1 MKKDGFT
8 LVELLAVVIILA
20 IISLFVMP
28 KVADL
33 IKSGNSTNT
42 SIIEQKLLTVARTY
56 TNDYDTRFFNR
67 FVNVGY
73 ASIITKD
80 ELIDAGLVTSD
91 EGALVE
97 DFRGVRVELLDN
109 NKIKYTIARLGDSN
123 DYTNEEL
130 YQMIKQLQDD
140 NKVLASQITNNTT
153 SGSMF
158 LKVYPVGSIYI
169 STSSENP
176 GNIYGGTWE
185 LLWSDYDYKY
195 IASQVDYPEYSST
208 TTAGATDTKNIS
220 GAYSKLFTNL
230 ENYFEEQNGYKYK
243 YRFSFSGSTT
253 NNISMYLKIN
263 NVRVTDELTTWS
275 VKDFR
280 APNISNKFYELGS
293 DIKAL
298 SLASLRPGYNG
309 DGYIY
314 QIVSNTVSS
323 GDYYAWDITKHL
335 YLVSNDK
342 FYKWKRTA

>member
-33 IKSGNSTNT
+33 IKSGNNTNT
-42 SIIEQKLLTVARTY
+42 SIIEQKLLAVARTY

-91 EGALVE
+91 EVALIE
-97 DFRGVRVELLDN
+97 NFRGVRVELLDN
-109 NKIKYTIARLGDSN
+109 NKIKYTIAKLGDSN

-140 NKVLASQITNNTT
+140 NKVLSSQITNNTT

-185 LLWSDYDYKY
+185 EYGKGRTLVGVDSNDSDFSTVEKLGGEKTHTLTIDEMP
-195 IASQVDYPEYSST
+195 SHNHVERMFLDQSGYSSVKP
-208 TTAGATDTKNIS
+208 AGY
-220 GAYSKLFTNL
+220 AY
-230 ENYFEEQNGYKYK
+230 YIY
-243 YRFSFSGSTT
+243 STQ
-253 NNISMYLKIN
+253 SS
-263 NVRVTDELTTWS
+263 NVITW
-275 VKDFR
+275 
-280 APNISNKFYELGS
+280 ANAQISNMNYWRIGDTEDKGGS
-293 DIKAL
+293 QAHNNL
-298 SLASLRPGYNG
+298 QP
-309 DGYIY
+309 YITTY
-314 QIVSNTVSS
+314 M
-323 GDYYAWDITKHL
+323 
-335 YLVSNDK
+335 
-342 FYKWKRTA
+342 WKRTA

>member
-67 FVNVGY
+67 FVNTGY

-91 EGALVE
+91 EVALVE

-130 YQMIKQLQDD
+130 YQMINDLKNDIKTLS
-140 NKVLASQITNNTT
+140 SQITNNTT
-153 SGSMF
+153 SGNIF
-158 LKVYPVGSIYI
+158 LKSYPVGSIYI

-185 LLWSDYDYKY
+185 EYGKGRTLVGVDSSDSDFSTVEKLGGEKSHTLTIDEMLSHSHRFKNGEYD
-195 IASQVDYPEYSST
+195 A
-208 TTAGATDTKNIS
+208 IS
-220 GAYSKLFTNL
+220 ILYDD
-230 ENYFEEQNGYKYK
+230 
-243 YRFSFSGSTT
+243 GS
-253 NNISMYLKIN
+253 NKWYGIPIN
-263 NVRVTDELTTWS
+263 NGFTFSSKEFQINDTGGSQTHNNLQPYITT
-275 VKDFR
+275 
-280 APNISNKFYELGS
+280 YM
-293 DIKAL
+293 
-298 SLASLRPGYNG
+298 
-309 DGYIY
+309 
-314 QIVSNTVSS
+314 
-323 GDYYAWDITKHL
+323 
-335 YLVSNDK
+335 
-342 FYKWKRTA
+342 WKRTA

>member
-42 SIIEQKLLTVARTY
+42 SIIEQKLLAVARTY

-91 EGALVE
+91 EVALVE

-123 DYTNEEL
+123 DYTLDEL

-140 NKVLASQITNNTT
+140 NKVLSSQITNNTT

-185 LLWSDYDYKY
+185 EYGKGRTLVGVDSSDSDFSTVEKLGGEKTHTLTIDEMPNHAHGLLQTYNVPTGSGSGG
-195 IASQVDYPEYSST
+195 IALSHF
-208 TTAGATDTKNIS
+208 TAGYIPSGLTESVGGSQAHNILQP
-220 GAYSKLFTNL
+220 YI
-230 ENYFEEQNGYKYK
+230 
-243 YRFSFSGSTT
+243 TT
-253 NNISMYLKIN
+253 YM
-263 NVRVTDELTTWS
+263 
-275 VKDFR
+275 
-280 APNISNKFYELGS
+280 
-293 DIKAL
+293 
-298 SLASLRPGYNG
+298 
-309 DGYIY
+309 
-314 QIVSNTVSS
+314 
-323 GDYYAWDITKHL
+323 
-335 YLVSNDK
+335 
-342 FYKWKRTA
+342 WKRTA

>member
-33 IKSGNSTNT
+33 IKSGNNTNT
-42 SIIEQKLLTVARTY
+42 SIIEQKLLAVARTY

-80 ELIDAGLVTSD
+80 ELIDAGLVTKD
-91 EGALVE
+91 EVALIE
-97 DFRGVRVELLDN
+97 NFRGVRVELLDN
-109 NKIKYTIARLGDSN
+109 NKIKYTIAKLGDSN

-140 NKVLASQITNNTT
+140 NKVLSSQITNNTT

-185 LLWSDYDYKY
+185 EYGKGRTLVGVDSNDSDFSTVEKLGGEKTHTLTIDEMP
-195 IASQVDYPEYSST
+195 SHNHVERMFLDQSGYSSVKP
-208 TTAGATDTKNIS
+208 AGY
-220 GAYSKLFTNL
+220 AY
-230 ENYFEEQNGYKYK
+230 YIY
-243 YRFSFSGSTT
+243 STQ
-253 NNISMYLKIN
+253 SS
-263 NVRVTDELTTWS
+263 NVITW
-275 VKDFR
+275 
-280 APNISNKFYELGS
+280 ANAQISNMNYWRIGDTEDKGGS
-293 DIKAL
+293 QAHNNL
-298 SLASLRPGYNG
+298 QP
-309 DGYIY
+309 YITTY
-314 QIVSNTVSS
+314 M
-323 GDYYAWDITKHL
+323 
-335 YLVSNDK
+335 
-342 FYKWKRTA
+342 WKRTA

>member
-33 IKSGNSTNT
+33 IKSGNNTNT
-42 SIIEQKLLTVARTY
+42 SIIEQKLLAVARTY

-91 EGALVE
+91 EVALVE

-123 DYTNEEL
+123 DYTLDEL
-130 YQMIKQLQDD
+130 YQMINDLKNDIKTLS
-140 NKVLASQITNNTT
+140 SQITNNTT
-153 SGSMF
+153 SSNMF

-185 LLWSDYDYKY
+185 EYGKGRTLVG
-195 IASQVDYPEYSST
+195 VDETNKNFST
-208 TTAGATDTKNIS
+208 VEKIGGEETHILTIDEMPSHNHVERMFLDQS
-220 GAYSKLFTNL
+220 G
-230 ENYFEEQNGYKYK
+230 YFEVKPAGYAYYK
-243 YRFSFSGSTT
+243 HSTQSSNVIGWTNTQLSNINYWKIGDTADKGGSQAHNNLQPYITT
-253 NNISMYLKIN
+253 YM
-263 NVRVTDELTTWS
+263 
-275 VKDFR
+275 
-280 APNISNKFYELGS
+280 
-293 DIKAL
+293 
-298 SLASLRPGYNG
+298 
-309 DGYIY
+309 
-314 QIVSNTVSS
+314 
-323 GDYYAWDITKHL
+323 
-335 YLVSNDK
+335 
-342 FYKWKRTA
+342 WKRTA

>member
-33 IKSGNSTNT
+33 IKSGNSTNK
-42 SIIEQKLLTVARTY
+42 SIIEQKLLAVARTY

-91 EGALVE
+91 EVALIE
-97 DFRGVRVELLDN
+97 NFRGVRVELLDN
-109 NKIKYTIARLGDSN
+109 NKIKYTIAKLGDSN

-140 NKVLASQITNNTT
+140 NKVLSSQITNNTT

-185 LLWSDYDYKY
+185 EYGKGRTLVGVDSSDSDFSTVEKLGGEKTHTLT
-195 IASQVDYPEYSST
+195 IDEMPSHNHVERMFLDQSGYSSVKP
-208 TTAGATDTKNIS
+208 AGY
-220 GAYSKLFTNL
+220 AY
-230 ENYFEEQNGYKYK
+230 YIY
-243 YRFSFSGSTT
+243 STQ
-253 NNISMYLKIN
+253 SS
-263 NVRVTDELTTWS
+263 NVITWAS
-275 VKDFR
+275 
-280 APNISNKFYELGS
+280 AQISNMNFWRIGDTEDKGGS
-293 DIKAL
+293 QAHNIL
-298 SLASLRPGYNG
+298 QP
-309 DGYIY
+309 YITTY
-314 QIVSNTVSS
+314 M
-323 GDYYAWDITKHL
+323 
-335 YLVSNDK
+335 
-342 FYKWKRTA
+342 WKRTA

>member
-42 SIIEQKLLTVARTY
+42 SIIEQKLLTVAKTY

-67 FVNVGY
+67 FVNTGY

-91 EGALVE
+91 EVALVE

-130 YQMIKQLQDD
+130 YQMINDLKNDIKTLS
-140 NKVLASQITNNTT
+140 SQITNNTT
-153 SGSMF
+153 SGNIF
-158 LKVYPVGSIYI
+158 LKSYPVGSIYI

-185 LLWSDYDYKY
+185 EYGKGRTLVGVDSSDSDFSTVEKLGGEKTHTLTIDEMPSHNHVERMFLDQSGYFEVKPAGYAYYKY
-195 IASQVDYPEYSST
+195 STQSSNVI
-208 TTAGATDTKNIS
+208 GW
-220 GAYSKLFTNL
+220 TNT
-230 ENYFEEQNGYKYK
+230 Q
-243 YRFSFSGSTT
+243 
-253 NNISMYLKIN
+253 
-263 NVRVTDELTTWS
+263 
-275 VKDFR
+275 
-280 APNISNKFYELGS
+280 ISNINYWRIGDTEDKGGS
-293 DIKAL
+293 QAHNIL
-298 SLASLRPGYNG
+298 QP
-309 DGYIY
+309 YITTY
-314 QIVSNTVSS
+314 M
-323 GDYYAWDITKHL
+323 
-335 YLVSNDK
+335 
-342 FYKWKRTA
+342 WKRTA

>member
-42 SIIEQKLLTVARTY
+42 SIIEQKLLTVAKTY

-67 FVNVGY
+67 FVNTGY

-91 EGALVE
+91 EVALVE

-130 YQMIKQLQDD
+130 YQMINDLKNDIKTLS
-140 NKVLASQITNNTT
+140 SQITNNTT
-153 SGSMF
+153 SSNMF

-185 LLWSDYDYKY
+185 EYGKGRTLVGVDSSDSDFSTVEKLGGEKTHTLTIDEMPSHNHVERMFLDQSGYFEVKPAGYAYYKY
-195 IASQVDYPEYSST
+195 STQSSNVI
-208 TTAGATDTKNIS
+208 GW
-220 GAYSKLFTNL
+220 TNT
-230 ENYFEEQNGYKYK
+230 Q
-243 YRFSFSGSTT
+243 
-253 NNISMYLKIN
+253 
-263 NVRVTDELTTWS
+263 
-275 VKDFR
+275 
-280 APNISNKFYELGS
+280 ISNINYWRIGDTEDKGGS
-293 DIKAL
+293 QAHNIL
-298 SLASLRPGYNG
+298 QP
-309 DGYIY
+309 YITTY
-314 QIVSNTVSS
+314 M
-323 GDYYAWDITKHL
+323 
-335 YLVSNDK
+335 
-342 FYKWKRTA
+342 WKRTA

>member
-42 SIIEQKLLTVARTY
+42 SIIEQKLLAVARTY

-91 EGALVE
+91 EVALVE

-123 DYTNEEL
+123 DYTLDEL

-140 NKVLASQITNNTT
+140 NKVLSSQITNNTT

-185 LLWSDYDYKY
+185 EYGKGRTLVGVDSNDSDFSTVEKLGGEKTHTLTIDEMP
-195 IASQVDYPEYSST
+195 SHNHVERMFLDQSGYSSVKP
-208 TTAGATDTKNIS
+208 AGY
-220 GAYSKLFTNL
+220 AY
-230 ENYFEEQNGYKYK
+230 YIY
-243 YRFSFSGSTT
+243 STQ
-253 NNISMYLKIN
+253 SS
-263 NVRVTDELTTWS
+263 NVITW
-275 VKDFR
+275 
-280 APNISNKFYELGS
+280 ANAQISNMNYWRIGDTEDKGGS
-293 DIKAL
+293 QAHNNL
-298 SLASLRPGYNG
+298 QP
-309 DGYIY
+309 YITTY
-314 QIVSNTVSS
+314 M
-323 GDYYAWDITKHL
+323 
-335 YLVSNDK
+335 
-342 FYKWKRTA
+342 WKRTA

>member
-33 IKSGNSTNT
+33 IKSGNSTNK
-42 SIIEQKLLTVARTY
+42 SIIEQKLLAVARAY

-91 EGALVE
+91 EVALIE

-109 NKIKYTIARLGDSN
+109 NKIKYTIAKLGDSN

-130 YQMIKQLQDD
+130 YQMINDLKNDIKTLS
-140 NKVLASQITNNTT
+140 SQITNNTT

-185 LLWSDYDYKY
+185 EYGKGRTLVGVDSNDSDFSTVEKLGGEKTHTLTIDEMP
-195 IASQVDYPEYSST
+195 SHNHVERMFLDQSGYSSVKP
-208 TTAGATDTKNIS
+208 AGY
-220 GAYSKLFTNL
+220 AY
-230 ENYFEEQNGYKYK
+230 YIY
-243 YRFSFSGSTT
+243 STQ
-253 NNISMYLKIN
+253 SS
-263 NVRVTDELTTWS
+263 NVITW
-275 VKDFR
+275 
-280 APNISNKFYELGS
+280 ANAQISNMNYWRIGDTEDKGGS
-293 DIKAL
+293 QAHNNL
-298 SLASLRPGYNG
+298 QP
-309 DGYIY
+309 YITTY
-314 QIVSNTVSS
+314 M
-323 GDYYAWDITKHL
+323 
-335 YLVSNDK
+335 
-342 FYKWKRTA
+342 WKRTA

>member
-33 IKSGNSTNT
+33 IKSGNNTNT
-42 SIIEQKLLTVARTY
+42 SIIEQKLLAVARTY

-91 EGALVE
+91 EVALVE

-123 DYTNEEL
+123 DYTLDEL

-140 NKVLASQITNNTT
+140 NKVLSSQITNNTT

-185 LLWSDYDYKY
+185 EYGKGRTLVGVDSSDSDFSTVEKLGGEKTHTLTIDEMPNHAHGLLQTYNVPTGSGSGG
-195 IASQVDYPEYSST
+195 IALSHF
-208 TTAGATDTKNIS
+208 TAGYIPSGLTESVGGSQAHNILQP
-220 GAYSKLFTNL
+220 YI
-230 ENYFEEQNGYKYK
+230 
-243 YRFSFSGSTT
+243 TT
-253 NNISMYLKIN
+253 YM
-263 NVRVTDELTTWS
+263 
-275 VKDFR
+275 
-280 APNISNKFYELGS
+280 
-293 DIKAL
+293 
-298 SLASLRPGYNG
+298 
-309 DGYIY
+309 
-314 QIVSNTVSS
+314 
-323 GDYYAWDITKHL
+323 
-335 YLVSNDK
+335 
-342 FYKWKRTA
+342 WKRTA

>member
-33 IKSGNSTNT
+33 IKSGNNTNT
-42 SIIEQKLLTVARTY
+42 SIIEQKLLAVARTY

-91 EGALVE
+91 EVALIE

-130 YQMIKQLQDD
+130 YQMINDLKNDIKTLS
-140 NKVLASQITNNTT
+140 SQITNNTT

-185 LLWSDYDYKY
+185 EYGKGRTLVGVDSNDSDFSTVEKLGGEKTHTLTIDEMP
-195 IASQVDYPEYSST
+195 SHNHVERMFLDQSGYSSVKP
-208 TTAGATDTKNIS
+208 AGY
-220 GAYSKLFTNL
+220 AY
-230 ENYFEEQNGYKYK
+230 YIY
-243 YRFSFSGSTT
+243 STQ
-253 NNISMYLKIN
+253 SS
-263 NVRVTDELTTWS
+263 NVITW
-275 VKDFR
+275 
-280 APNISNKFYELGS
+280 ANAQISNMNYWRIGDTEDKGGS
-293 DIKAL
+293 QAHNNL
-298 SLASLRPGYNG
+298 QP
-309 DGYIY
+309 YITTY
-314 QIVSNTVSS
+314 M
-323 GDYYAWDITKHL
+323 
-335 YLVSNDK
+335 
-342 FYKWKRTA
+342 WKRTA

>member
-56 TNDYDTRFFNR
+56 TNDYDTRFFNK
-67 FVNVGY
+67 FINTGY

-91 EGALVE
+91 EVALVE

-123 DYTNEEL
+123 DYTLDEL

-185 LLWSDYDYKY
+185 EYAKGRTLVGVDSSDSDFS
-195 IASQVDYPEYSST
+195 IVE
-208 TTAGATDTKNIS
+208 
-220 GAYSKLFTNL
+220 KLGGEKTHTL
-230 ENYFEEQNGYKYK
+230 
-243 YRFSFSGSTT
+243 T
-253 NNISMYLKIN
+253 I
-263 NVRVTDELTTWS
+263 DEMPSHNHTLTTYS
-275 VKDFR
+275 VNSGTVDATAPHLIYKDYTNT
-280 APNISNKFYELGS
+280 AYKSEGYYWMSNAGGS
-293 DIKAL
+293 QAHNNL
-298 SLASLRPGYNG
+298 QP
-309 DGYIY
+309 YITTY
-314 QIVSNTVSS
+314 I
-323 GDYYAWDITKHL
+323 
-335 YLVSNDK
+335 
-342 FYKWKRTA
+342 WKRTA

>member
-42 SIIEQKLLTVARTY
+42 SIIEQKLLIVARTY

-67 FVNVGY
+67 FVNTGY

-91 EGALVE
+91 EVALVE

-130 YQMIKQLQDD
+130 YQMINDLKNDIKTLS
-140 NKVLASQITNNTT
+140 SQITNNTT
-153 SGSMF
+153 SGNIF
-158 LKVYPVGSIYI
+158 LKSYPVGSIYI

-185 LLWSDYDYKY
+185 EYGKGRTLVGVDSSDSDFSTVEKLGGEKTHTLTIDEMPSHNHVERMFLDQSGYFEVKPAGYAYYKY
-195 IASQVDYPEYSST
+195 STQSSNVI
-208 TTAGATDTKNIS
+208 GW
-220 GAYSKLFTNL
+220 TNT
-230 ENYFEEQNGYKYK
+230 Q
-243 YRFSFSGSTT
+243 
-253 NNISMYLKIN
+253 
-263 NVRVTDELTTWS
+263 
-275 VKDFR
+275 
-280 APNISNKFYELGS
+280 ISNINYWRIGDTEDKGGS
-293 DIKAL
+293 QAHNIL
-298 SLASLRPGYNG
+298 QP
-309 DGYIY
+309 YITTY
-314 QIVSNTVSS
+314 M
-323 GDYYAWDITKHL
+323 
-335 YLVSNDK
+335 
-342 FYKWKRTA
+342 WKRTA

>member
-1 MKKDGFT
+1 MKKNGFT

-42 SIIEQKLLTVARTY
+42 SIIEQKLLTVAKTY

-67 FVNVGY
+67 FVNTGY

-91 EGALVE
+91 EVALVE

-130 YQMIKQLQDD
+130 YQMINDLKNDIKTLS
-140 NKVLASQITNNTT
+140 SQITNNTT
-153 SGSMF
+153 SGNIF
-158 LKVYPVGSIYI
+158 LKSYPVGSIYI

-185 LLWSDYDYKY
+185 EYGKGRTLVGVDSSDSDFSTVEKLGGEKTHTLTIDEMPSHNHVERMFLDQSGYFEVKPAGYAYYKY
-195 IASQVDYPEYSST
+195 STQSSNVI
-208 TTAGATDTKNIS
+208 GW
-220 GAYSKLFTNL
+220 TNT
-230 ENYFEEQNGYKYK
+230 Q
-243 YRFSFSGSTT
+243 
-253 NNISMYLKIN
+253 
-263 NVRVTDELTTWS
+263 
-275 VKDFR
+275 
-280 APNISNKFYELGS
+280 ISNINYWRIGDTEDKGGS
-293 DIKAL
+293 QAHNIL
-298 SLASLRPGYNG
+298 QP
-309 DGYIY
+309 YITTY
-314 QIVSNTVSS
+314 M
-323 GDYYAWDITKHL
+323 
-335 YLVSNDK
+335 
-342 FYKWKRTA
+342 WKRTA

>member
-67 FVNVGY
+67 FVNTGY

-91 EGALVE
+91 EVALVE

-130 YQMIKQLQDD
+130 YQMINDLKNDIKTLS
-140 NKVLASQITNNTT
+140 SQITNNTT
-153 SGSMF
+153 RGNIF
-158 LKVYPVGSIYI
+158 LKSYPVGSIYI

-185 LLWSDYDYKY
+185 EYGKGRTLVGVDSSDSDFSTVEKLGGEKTHTLTIDEMPSHNHVERMFLDQSGYFEVKPAGYAYYKY
-195 IASQVDYPEYSST
+195 STQSSNVI
-208 TTAGATDTKNIS
+208 GW
-220 GAYSKLFTNL
+220 TNT
-230 ENYFEEQNGYKYK
+230 Q
-243 YRFSFSGSTT
+243 
-253 NNISMYLKIN
+253 
-263 NVRVTDELTTWS
+263 
-275 VKDFR
+275 
-280 APNISNKFYELGS
+280 ISNINYWRIGDTEDKGGS
-293 DIKAL
+293 QAHNIL
-298 SLASLRPGYNG
+298 QP
-309 DGYIY
+309 YITTY
-314 QIVSNTVSS
+314 M
-323 GDYYAWDITKHL
+323 
-335 YLVSNDK
+335 
-342 FYKWKRTA
+342 WKRTA

>member
-33 IKSGNSTNT
+33 IKSGNNTNT
-42 SIIEQKLLTVARTY
+42 SIIEQKLLAVARTY

-80 ELIDAGLVTSD
+80 DLIDAGLVTSD
-91 EGALVE
+91 EVALVE

-123 DYTNEEL
+123 DYTLDEL

-140 NKVLASQITNNTT
+140 NKVLSSQITNNTT
-153 SGSMF
+153 SGSIF

-185 LLWSDYDYKY
+185 EYGKGRTLVGVDETNKNFSTVEKTGGEETHTLTIDEMPSHNHEGLIYVAGLTTRTDYVPTMK
-195 IASQVDYPEYSST
+195 I
-208 TTAGATDTKNIS
+208 
-220 GAYSKLFTNL
+220 
-230 ENYFEEQNGYKYK
+230 YFEDGKY
-243 YRFSFSGSTT
+243 YMWSGNNTIQYGGQAPIGKSEKTGGSQAHNNLQPYITT
-253 NNISMYLKIN
+253 YM
-263 NVRVTDELTTWS
+263 
-275 VKDFR
+275 
-280 APNISNKFYELGS
+280 
-293 DIKAL
+293 
-298 SLASLRPGYNG
+298 
-309 DGYIY
+309 
-314 QIVSNTVSS
+314 
-323 GDYYAWDITKHL
+323 
-335 YLVSNDK
+335 
-342 FYKWKRTA
+342 WKRTA

>member
-67 FVNVGY
+67 FVNTGY

-91 EGALVE
+91 EVALVE

-130 YQMIKQLQDD
+130 YQMINDLKNDIKTLS
-140 NKVLASQITNNTT
+140 SQITNNTT
-153 SGSMF
+153 SGNIF
-158 LKVYPVGSIYI
+158 LKSYPVGSIYI

-185 LLWSDYDYKY
+185 EYGKGRTLVGVDSSDSDFSTVEKLGGEKTHTLTIDEMPSHNHVERMFLDQSGYFEVKPAGYAYYKY
-195 IASQVDYPEYSST
+195 STQSSNVI
-208 TTAGATDTKNIS
+208 GW
-220 GAYSKLFTNL
+220 TNT
-230 ENYFEEQNGYKYK
+230 Q
-243 YRFSFSGSTT
+243 
-253 NNISMYLKIN
+253 
-263 NVRVTDELTTWS
+263 
-275 VKDFR
+275 
-280 APNISNKFYELGS
+280 ISNINYWRIGDTEDKGGS
-293 DIKAL
+293 QAHNIL
-298 SLASLRPGYNG
+298 QP
-309 DGYIY
+309 YITTY
-314 QIVSNTVSS
+314 M
-323 GDYYAWDITKHL
+323 
-335 YLVSNDK
+335 
-342 FYKWKRTA
+342 WKRTA